1 MQTTS
6 LLNNGGAAGSVDSG
20 AAVTG
25 NSAAQ
30 TKDMFTK
37 LLVAQIK
44 NQDPLSPTDPA
55 QFVNQLTQLS
65 QTESL
70 QNLSSLTSAN
80 ANALQ
85 SMQVLTLGAQVG
97 SNIMAQTDTVQI
109 DEHGTQVP
117 AQVTLENVS
126 SATHVVLTGKD
137 GVAHKVDLG
146 STPAGLVPFT
156 IDPAA
161 LGLAAGSYTLSV
173 ETSSKPTGAQPVDI
187 GGRLNSVRVSGSG
200 GIVLSVSNI
209 GEVATT
215 AITAFNGKSS
225 ASATQS
231 L

>member
-6 LLNNGGAAGSVDSG
+6 LLNNGSNAGSVDSG
-20 AAVTG
+20 ASVTG
-25 NSAAQ
+25 NTAAQ

-70 QNLSSLTSAN
+70 QNLSSLTTAN

-109 DEHGTQVP
+109 DESGTQVP

-126 SATHVVLTGKD
+126 SGTRVILTGKD
-137 GVAHKVDLG
+137 GVAHKIDLG
-146 STPAGLVPFT
+146 STPAGLVPFN

-161 LGLAAGSYTLSV
+161 LGLSAGSYTLSV
-173 ETSSKPTGAQPVDI
+173 ETSTKPTGAQPVDI

-209 GEVATT
+209 GDVATT